1 VSAKTSRPVRRSLLS
16 VEALAKTDGEGG
28 GAEDGQSLEG
38 NSGEDR
44 GMSVELQQ
52 TEIGEFPSAWKVDRV
67 DSAFDIQQGKQVSK
81 KNRDGEHQRP
91 FLRTKN
97 VFWNRLE
104 LTGLDQMHF
113 SEAEQKRL
121 ELRANDLLVCEGGS
135 IGRTALWNKQ
145 VEGCLH
151 QNHLHRLRVKGER
164 ADAQFGV
171 YWLWYAFDVAKL
183 YFGRGNVTTIP
194 NLSQSKL
201 AELPMALPPLPEQ
214 KKIAHI
220 LSTVQRAIE
229 AQERIIQTTTELKK
243 ALMHKLFTEGLRN
256 EPQKQTEIGPVPE
269 SWEVVEIGE
278 VINLF
283 AGYAFKSKEGVV
295 VSNTQLLRMG
305 NLYQNSL
312 DLSRKP
318 IFYPDLFA
326 DEHQRFVLKEG
337 DLVMS
342 LTGTSGKEDY
352 GFTVRIPATEKALL
366 LNQRV
371 TRIDITDDRLK
382 KDFAHH
388 FLLSRKFL
396 DFLYPTAKGMKQA
409 NLSTNA
415 MKKLKVVLPDDQEQ
429 SEIATCF
436 KSLDRKVVVAG
447 QKRDQLQ
454 DLFRTF
460 LYELMTAKTRV
471 HTCDLRMIQ

>member
-1 VSAKTSRPVRRSLLS
+1 
-16 VEALAKTDGEGG
+16 
-28 GAEDGQSLEG
+28 
-38 NSGEDR
+38 
-44 GMSVELQQ
+44 MSVELQQ
-52 TEIGEFPSAWKVDRV
+52 TEIGEFPPTWKVGRV
-67 DSAFDIQQGKQVSK
+67 DSVFQIQQGKQVSK
-81 KNRDGEHQRP
+81 KNRDGDNQHP

-104 LTGLDQMHF
+104 LSDLDQMNF
-113 SEAEQKRL
+113 TETEEARL
-121 ELRANDLLVCEGGS
+121 ELQPNDLLTCEGGD
-135 IGRTALWNKQ
+135 IGRTALWNGEVQ
-145 VEGCLH
+145 TCYY
-151 QNHLHRLRVKGER
+151 QNHLHRLRAINEHVEG
-164 ADAQFGV
+164 QFAL
-171 YWLWYAFDVAKL
+171 YWFCYAFQIAKL

-194 NLSQSKL
+194 NLSRSKL

-243 ALMHKLFTEGLRN
+243 TLMHKLFTGGLRN

-269 SWEVVEIGE
+269 SWEVVNLGD

-283 AGYAFKSKEGVV
+283 AGYAFKSKEGIPT
-295 VSNTQLLRMG
+295 SNTQLLRMG

-318 IFYPDLFA
+318 IFYPDSYVE
-326 DEHQRFVLKEG
+326 DHKRFVLEEG
-337 DLVMS
+337 DMVMS

-352 GFTVRIPATEKALL
+352 GFTVSLPKTEKTLL

-371 TRIDITDDRLK
+371 ARIDITDDRLK
-382 KDFAHH
+382 KNFAYY

-396 DFLYPTAKGMKQA
+396 DHLYPTAKGMKQA

-415 MKKLKVVLPDDQEQ
+415 MKKLKVVLPDPMEQ
-429 SEIATCF
+429 SDIAECF
-436 KSLDRKVVVAG
+436 KSLDQKIVVAG
-447 QKRDQLQ
+447 NKAATLH
-454 DLFRTF
+454 DLFRT
-460 LYELMTAKTRV
+460 LLHELMTANIRIRSLNLK
-471 HTCDLRMIQ
+471 